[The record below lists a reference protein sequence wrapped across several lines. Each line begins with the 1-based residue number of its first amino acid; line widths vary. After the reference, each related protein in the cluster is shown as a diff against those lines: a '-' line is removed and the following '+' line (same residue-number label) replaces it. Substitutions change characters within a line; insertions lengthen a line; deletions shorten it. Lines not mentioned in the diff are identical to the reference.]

1 MCTSQQLMDDWFLEM
16 AFVHKVCMCV
26 SVFPP
31 PRAFT
36 WMDLLKKFSIQFQ
49 ESKFILRTPVSYVL
63 STYPFIMILSR
74 LGSLINSW
82 YMRMEVESAISSKL
96 PTKEILQYVTG
107 FAKRDLPHTS
117 NFMHLKDCNLLVIS
131 GMNLK
136 FSHNVL
142 QCFSSL

>member
-1 MCTSQQLMDDWFLEM
+1 VCTSQQLMDDWFLEM

-49 ESKFILRTPVSYVL
+49 EGKFILRTPVSYVL

-96 PTKEILQYVTG
+96 PTKEILQYSVE
-107 FAKRDLPHTS
+107 HCQTS
-117 NFMHLKDCNLLVIS
+117 PKVNVYLVKQWWSLIS
-131 GMNLK
+131 Q
-136 FSHNVL
+136 FSHLVVRY
-142 QCFSSL
+142 C